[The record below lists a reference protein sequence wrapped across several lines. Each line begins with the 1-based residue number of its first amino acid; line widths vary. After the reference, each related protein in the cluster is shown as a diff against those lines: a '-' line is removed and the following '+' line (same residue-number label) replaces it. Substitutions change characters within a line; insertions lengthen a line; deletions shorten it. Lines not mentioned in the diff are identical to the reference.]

1 MSDTPKAEE
10 PKIKCEHC
18 GDMSDRLNRNGSG
31 EAWVCPPCYI
41 GQNCFPTPQTKWA
54 TDKG

>member
-1 MSDTPKAEE
+1 MSDTPKVEE

-31 EAWVCPPCYI
+31 EAWICPPCYI